1 MTKLE
6 GDKRASKPHLGLSSR
21 HRSSVS
27 RDFILMAGTSVN
39 AYNAFRDCLDL
50 SRVLAIEILPSD
62 YPGFSPGEGSSSM
75 ILVDD
80 SSIGVSK
87 KVLVRAF
94 ITARQIVYKFLGG
107 RPAMDNGDVLLA
119 TFVVLLFDPEH
130 LTAANIRKRMLLE
143 GWKVEVGGYGDRL
156 MPQATKRELVA
167 IETLLTS
174 PLHRHTKSPTLWY
187 HRRWVLRQWLT
198 CALLDEEIPL
208 RPDAGWL
215 WQYVYRPEL
224 LMVMKAGEQHPRNYY
239 AWFHARWVIE
249 SFQTGA
255 DRATLASS
263 LADGMTLILDWCL
276 KHESDTSG
284 WSFLLFLYNEVN
296 KVVEPQSL
304 IASNAEKVLCLAL
317 NFDWDL
323 ESIWVFLRTVLASS
337 SLLPKEQRLA
347 LTRKIA
353 EKVEG
358 AKEGS
363 IEHGRRHS
371 VRFMKKALEWIRLYG
386 AGEDEADH

>member
-1 MTKLE
+1 MADT
-6 GDKRASKPHLGLSSR
+6 D
-21 HRSSVS
+21 RSV
-27 RDFILMAGTSVN
+27 D

-50 SRVLAIEILPSD
+50 SQVLAIEILPSD
-62 YPGFSPGEGSSSM
+62 FPKFSRSEGSSPL

-80 SSIGVSK
+80 SSIGVPRK
-87 KVLVRAF
+87 ALVSAF
-94 ITARQIVYKFLGG
+94 ITARQILYRCLGAG
-107 RPAMDNGDVLLA
+107 PAMDSDDVFLA

-130 LTAANIRKRMLLE
+130 LTAANLRKRVLLG
-143 GWKVEVGGYGDRL
+143 GWKAVEDRNGNQL

-187 HRRWVLRQWLT
+187 HRRWVLRRRLALT
-198 CALLDEEIPL
+198 LWDEEMPQ
-208 RPDAGWL
+208 RPDADWL
-215 WQYVYRPEL
+215 WRHVYRPEL
-224 LMVMKAGEQHPRNYY
+224 LMIMKAGEQHPRNYY

-249 SFQTGA
+249 SFRTST
-255 DRATLASS
+255 DRVAIASG
-263 LADGMTLILDWCL
+263 LADSMTLMQEWCL

-284 WSFLLFLYNEVN
+284 WSFLLFLYNEVSMRAELN
-296 KVVEPQSL
+296 GL
-304 IASNAEKVLCLAL
+304 AAFNAEKALCLAL

-323 ESIWVFLRTVLASS
+323 ESIWVFLRTVLASP

-358 AKEGS
+358 TKEGS
-363 IEHGRRHS
+363 IEHGRRRS
-371 VRFMKKALEWIRLYG
+371 VRSMKRALEWIGLYG
-386 AGEDEADH
+386 AGEDVADHCLRI